1 MQKILVPFDFSAYS
15 EFALDF
21 AYDYALN
28 TKGQIKLL
36 HVVSHSAYGGVS
48 AAGEM
53 PGLINYEQEFVT
65 DLVKRSNEKLEALVD
80 QEKFKKISIDFEV
93 KVGAPFNNII
103 DEITSFEADL
113 IIMGTKG
120 ATGLEEFFIG
130 SNAEKVVRFAKCPVI
145 TIPKW
150 TDFNMIN
157 DIAFA
162 INFEEEQKYVVEL
175 LKSYQKIF
183 GAKLHLVWINTLHV
197 IDNDDIV
204 EHRLN
209 NFIAENM
216 IENFETHVVKAI
228 TPEHGILSFIDKND
242 IDMVAMATHGFKGL
256 THLFLGSIA
265 EDIVNHAKMPVWT
278 FSLKGIN

>member
-15 EFALDF
+15 EFALEF

-28 TKGQIKLL
+28 TKGQIKLI

-53 PGLINYEQEFVT
+53 PGLINYEQDFVT
-65 DLVKRSNEKLEALVD
+65 DLVKRSKEKLEALVA

-93 KVGAPFNNII
+93 KIGAPFNNII
-103 DEITSFEADL
+103 DEITNFEADL

-120 ATGLEEFFIG
+120 VTGLEEFFIG

-145 TIPKW
+145 TIPKYI
-150 TDFNMIN
+150 DFQQIKN
-157 DIAFA
+157 IAFA
-162 INFEEEQKYVVEL
+162 INFEYEQKYVAAL

-183 GAKLHLVWINTLHV
+183 SAKLHLVWIDTLHV
-197 IDNDDIV
+197 IDNEEII
-204 EHRLN
+204 EERLK
-209 NFIAENM
+209 NFISENE
-216 IENFETHVVKAI
+216 IENYDTHSVRAI
-228 TPEHGILSFIDKND
+228 TPEHGILSFINKND

-265 EDIVNHAKMPVWT
+265 EDIVNHSKMPVWT
-278 FSLKGIN
+278 FSLKEIN

>member
-1 MQKILVPFDFSAYS
+1 MQNILVPFDFSAYS

-21 AYDYALN
+21 AYDFALD
-28 TKGQIKLL
+28 TKGHIKLF
-36 HVVSHSAYGGVS
+36 HVVSHSAYAGVS

-53 PGLINYEQEFVT
+53 PGLINYEQEFIT
-65 DLVKRSNEKLEALVD
+65 DLVKRSNEKLQAIVALD
-80 QEKFKKISIDFEV
+80 KFKKISIDFEV

-103 DEITSFEADL
+103 DEITNFEADL

-120 ATGLEEFFIG
+120 ASGLEEFFIG

-145 TIPKW
+145 TIPNKI
-150 TDFNMIN
+150 DFHQIKN
-157 DIAFA
+157 IAFA
-162 INFEEEQKYVVEL
+162 INFEQEQKYVAAL

-183 GAKLHLVWINTLHV
+183 SAKLHLVWIDTLHV
-197 IDNDDIV
+197 IDNEEVI
-204 EHRLN
+204 EERLE
-209 NFIAENM
+209 NFITENE
-216 IENFETHVVKAI
+216 IKNCDTHSVRAI
-228 TPEHGILSFIDKND
+228 TPEHGILNFISENE

-265 EDIVNHAKMPVWT
+265 EDIVNHSKMPVWT